1 MNLTELIQTG
11 IYAGLFLVLFT
22 LGELLYHVAKL
33 PVEITRK
40 FVHVGTGL
48 ICLSFPIYL
57 GSHWSVLILT
67 LLFILILAVTQK
79 KKWLPSINAVN
90 RKTNGSFLF
99 PVVIYTSWWA
109 YSVLG
114 WGDMDGNGLNE
125 HFHGTNWHNGPQLYF
140 FLPILILSI
149 SDPSAALVG
158 KQFRLGKY
166 KIFGCTKT
174 LIGSFAFLLTS
185 FGLSLFFLIPHT
197 ESISNAIMIALVIG
211 VSTTLAEAFSQK
223 GFDNLFIPS
232 TTVLVLYLF
241 NNSLLL

>member
-1 MNLTELIQTG
+1 MNLDELIQTG

-22 LGELLYHVAKL
+22 LGELLYHGLKL

-40 FVHVGTGL
+40 FVHVGTGV

-67 LLFILILAVTQK
+67 LSFILILVVTMK

-90 RKTNGSFLF
+90 RKTSGSFLF

-109 YSVLG
+109 YSILG
-114 WGDMDGNGLNE
+114 WNDYDGSNLHE
-125 HFHGTNWHNGPQLYF
+125 HFQVDSWHNGPQMYF

-149 SDPSAALVG
+149 SDPTAALVG

-166 KIFGCTKT
+166 KILGCTKT
-174 LIGSFAFLLTS
+174 IIGSFAFLVTA
-185 FGLSLFFLIPHT
+185 FGLSIAFLISHT
-197 ESISNAIMIALVIG
+197 ESTSSALMIAGVIG
-211 VSTTLAEAFSQK
+211 FTTTLAEAFSQK

-232 TTVLVLYLF
+232 TTITVLYLF
-241 NNSLLL
+241 NESLTI